1 MTEKNELIVTRVF
14 NAPVNL
20 VWRAWTEP
28 EHFMKWWGP
37 KEFISP
43 VCKIDLRVG
52 GKYLFC
58 MRQKNGEMDMFNS
71 GEFKEIIVNKK
82 LVCTQSMS
90 DKEGNVISPSQYG
103 MGPEFPDEMIVDV
116 TFEDLGG
123 KTKITM
129 RQIGMPASKMK
140 DMAGAGWNQSF
151 DKLEESLK

>member
-1 MTEKNELIVTRVF
+1 MAEKNELIVTRVF

-37 KEFISP
+37 KDFISP
-43 VCKIDLRVG
+43 ICEMDLRVG

-58 MRQKNGEMDMFNS
+58 MRQKSGGRDMFNT
-71 GEFKEIIVNKK
+71 GVFKEIIPNEK

-90 DKEGNVISPSQYG
+90 DKDGNIISASQMG

-116 TFEDLGG
+116 TFEDLDG
-123 KTKITM
+123 KTKLTM
-129 RQIGMPASKMK
+129 KQIGMPPSKMR